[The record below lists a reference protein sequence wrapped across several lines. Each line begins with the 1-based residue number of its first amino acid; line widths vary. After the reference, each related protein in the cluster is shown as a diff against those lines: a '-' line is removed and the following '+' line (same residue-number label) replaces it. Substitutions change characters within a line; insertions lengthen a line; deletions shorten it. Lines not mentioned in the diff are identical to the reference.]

1 MASGTSTYKG
11 MAVPLN
17 GQSEIKQVT
26 AATDVLTITKITGGT
41 GDVLVIRESDLT
53 TERFVVRPKG
63 YLSHGTTIT
72 TAPTT
77 GLLKGD
83 WFIGFNG
90 SVPRLGVCSSTAAQT
105 IKYIRTRSKSFASAS
120 A

>member
-1 MASGTSTYKG
+1 MASGTKTYQG
-11 MAVPLN
+11 LAVPLN
-17 GQSEIKQVT
+17 GESEIKQTT
-26 AATDVLTITKITGGT
+26 AATDVLTITKITAGT
-41 GDVLVIRESDLT
+41 GDVLVIRESDN

-63 YLSHGTTIT
+63 YLSHSTLIT

-83 WFIGFNG
+83 FFIGFNG